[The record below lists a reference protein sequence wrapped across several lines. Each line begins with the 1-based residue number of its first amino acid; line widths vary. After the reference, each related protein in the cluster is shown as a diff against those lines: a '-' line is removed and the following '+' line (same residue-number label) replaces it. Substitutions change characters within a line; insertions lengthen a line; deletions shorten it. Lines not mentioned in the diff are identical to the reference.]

1 MEEELGQRL
10 RSVVLFG
17 SVARGEA
24 DSTSDIDIL
33 IVAEGL
39 PPSRLARQDVLA
51 HADTRIE
58 PDLERLRREGIWTD
72 VLPIIKTP
80 EEAARVTPLYLD
92 MVEDAVLLVDR
103 DGFFAGVLARLRES
117 LRRLGARRVWQE
129 GFWYW
134 DLKPDYKPGEV
145 FEI

>member
-1 MEEELGQRL
+1 MEETLGHRL

-24 DSTSDIDIL
+24 DSTSDIDML

-72 VLPIIKTP
+72 VLPIVKTP

-103 DGFFAGVLARLRES
+103 DGFFAGVLARLRKS

-134 DLKPDYKPGEV
+134 DLKPDYQPGEV